1 MQREAR
7 LHFAVRVAH
16 YAPLLAVQP
25 TRLMLTSAATRWGSA
40 SASGVVRLNWRLLHY
55 RPALIDYV
63 VAHELAHLREMNHGP
78 RFWAIVESVVPDHA
92 RLRRELRESTAPQ
105 WQ

>member
-1 MQREAR
+1 
-7 LHFAVRVAH
+7 
-16 YAPLLAVQP
+16 
-25 TRLMLTSAATRWGSA
+25 
-40 SASGVVRLNWRLLHY
+40 
-55 RPALIDYV
+55 V